1 MALTEEQI
9 INVPG
14 MASRWVR
21 LPSGCRAHYMTSG
34 ETGPAV
40 VLMHGGLIGAS
51 GTASWRFTAP
61 FLGANGFRVY
71 CPDFPGFGLTEAYE
85 DVYTADLAGH
95 LDFLHEFVNA
105 LCIDKFHASGNSMGC
120 ANTVNYVTAHP
131 ERILS
136 YALIAGSIGDI
147 VPVEE
152 ILAKLPQ
159 PKDVDRSIVFQ
170 FDGTRESMVNMM
182 GGIINDSDKVTE
194 DLIDMRVHAARLHQD
209 FFLKM
214 NEHSIFSP
222 KDPNVR
228 ARLSTKGRFD
238 RLTIPGIYL
247 YGTEDHLMP
256 PHIGGYP
263 QEDALE
269 NVQFFYPENTGH
281 QGQTDSPDLFNQ
293 VYLEFF
299 RDGKVQWDTAQA
311 AGISTRRPPLTD
323 LVAVPENAAR

>member
-1 MALTEEQI
+1 MALTEEHI
-9 INVPG
+9 LDVPG

-21 LPSGCRAHYMTSG
+21 LPSGARAHYMTSG

-40 VLMHGGLIGAS
+40 VLMHGGIIGAS
-51 GTASWRFTAP
+51 GTASWRFMAP
-61 FLGANGFRVY
+61 HLGANGFRVY

-95 LDFLHEFVNA
+95 LDFLHEFVTT
-105 LCIDKFHASGNSMGC
+105 LCIHKFHASGNSMGC

-131 ERILS
+131 EKILS

-152 ILAKLPQ
+152 ILAKLPK
-159 PKDVDRSIVFQ
+159 PEKLDRSVIFQ
-170 FDGTRESMVNMM
+170 FDGTRESMVKMM
-182 GGIINDSDKVTE
+182 GGIINDSDKVTD

-209 FFLKM
+209 FYLKM

-222 KDPNVR
+222 QDPNVR

-238 RLTIPGIYL
+238 KLNIPGIYL

-263 QEDALE
+263 QEDALTG
-269 NVQFFYPENTGH
+269 VQFFYPENTGH

-293 VYLEFF
+293 VFLEFF

-311 AGISTRRPPLTD
+311 AGISTRRAPLPD
-323 LVAVPENAAR
+323 RVAVPENADR

>member
-9 INVPG
+9 LNVPG

-21 LPSGCRAHYMTSG
+21 LPSGARAHYMTSG

-40 VLMHGGLIGAS
+40 ILMHGGIIGAS
-51 GTASWRFTAP
+51 GTASWRFMAP

-105 LCIDKFHASGNSMGC
+105 LCIDRFHASGNSMGC

-136 YALIAGSIGDI
+136 YALIAGSIGDL

-152 ILAKLPQ
+152 VLAKLPK
-159 PKDVDRSIVFQ
+159 PEKLDRSVIFQ
-170 FDGTRESMVNMM
+170 FDGTRESMVKMM
-182 GGIINDSDKVTE
+182 GGIINDSDKVTD

-209 FFLKM
+209 FYLKM

-222 KDPNVR
+222 QDPNVA

-238 RLTIPGIYL
+238 KLNIPGIYL

-269 NVQFFYPENTGH
+269 GVQFFYPENTGH

-293 VYLEFF
+293 VFLEFF

-311 AGISTRRPPLTD
+311 AGISTRRPPLPAR
-323 LVAVPENAAR
+323 VAVPENARR